1 MLAETFLTLVRKATR
16 ELDLEDIRSEVIAFS
31 ARTPDLSTRERGER
45 MIRRTARRAA
55 AVGAL
60 ASLPPGWAS
69 VAMMAP
75 ELSAL
80 IVLQSRLILG
90 LHLLYG
96 GTPEPE
102 ERALEVLAGIAAGAG
117 LNVSRRLTTRV
128 AEELAGRLAIR
139 IAGREAAHLVPIA
152 GAVASAAL
160 NYAAVRAVGR
170 AALARIERLYGPPEV
185 PGSGPVVDVKGE
197 IA

>member
-16 ELDLEDIRSEVIAFS
+16 ELDLEDIRAEVIAFS
-31 ARTPDLSTRERGER
+31 ARMPDVSTRQRGER

-55 AVGAL
+55 AIGAL

-69 VAMMAP
+69 IAAMAP

-139 IAGREAAHLVPIA
+139 IAGREAAHLVPLA
-152 GAVASAAL
+152 GAAVSAAL

-170 AALARIERLYGPPEV
+170 AALARVERLYGPPEV
-185 PGSGPVVDVKGE
+185 PGSGPVVEAKGE
-197 IA
+197 VS

>member
-16 ELDLEDIRSEVIAFS
+16 ELDLEDIRAEVIAFS

-69 VAMMAP
+69 VAAMAP

-80 IVLQSRLILG
+80 IVLQSRLIVG

-102 ERALEVLAGIAAGAG
+102 DRALEVLAGIAAGAG
-117 LNVSRRLTTRV
+117 LNVSRRLTARA

-139 IAGREAAHLVPIA
+139 IAGREAAHLVPLA
-152 GAVASAAL
+152 GAAASAAL
-160 NYAAVRAVGR
+160 NYAAVRGVGR
-170 AALARIERLYGPPEV
+170 AALTRVERLYGPPEI
-185 PGSGPVVDVKGE
+185 PGSGPVVDARGE
-197 IA
+197 VA

>member
-1 MLAETFLTLVRKATR
+1 MLAETFLGLVRKATR

-197 IA
+197 VA

>member
-16 ELDLEDIRSEVIAFS
+16 ELDLEEIRSEVTAFT
-31 ARTPDLSTRERGER
+31 ARTPGLATRERGEQL
-45 MIRRTARRAA
+45 IRRAARRAA
-55 AVGAL
+55 AIGAL

-69 VAMMAP
+69 VAAMAP

-80 IVLQSRLILG
+80 IVLQSRLIVG

-117 LNVSRRLTTRV
+117 INVSRRLTARA

-139 IAGREAAHLVPIA
+139 IAGREAAHLVPLV
-152 GAVASAAL
+152 GAAASAAL

-170 AALARIERLYGPPEV
+170 AALSRVQRLYGPPEV
-185 PGSGPVVDVKGE
+185 PGSGPVVDAKGE
-197 IA
+197 VA

>member
-1 MLAETFLTLVRKATR
+1 MLAETFLRLVRKATR
-16 ELDLEDIRSEVIAFS
+16 ELDLEEIRAEVIAFS
-31 ARTPDLSTRERGER
+31 ARTPDLSARERGER

-55 AVGAL
+55 ALGAL

-69 VAMMAP
+69 VAAMAP

-80 IVLQSRLILG
+80 IVLQSRLIVG
-90 LHLLYG
+90 LHILFG

-117 LNVSRRLTTRV
+117 VNVSRRLTARA
-128 AEELAGRLAIR
+128 AEELAERLAIR
-139 IAGREAAHLVPIA
+139 IAGREAAHLVPLA

-160 NYAAVRAVGR
+160 NFVAVRAVGR
-170 AALARIERLYGPPEV
+170 AALARVERLYGPPEV
-185 PGSGPVVDVKGE
+185 PGEGPVLDAKGE
-197 IA
+197 VA

>member
-16 ELDLEDIRSEVIAFS
+16 ELDLEDIRAEVIAFS
-31 ARTPDLSTRERGER
+31 ARMPDVSTRQRGER

-55 AVGAL
+55 AIGAL

-69 VAMMAP
+69 IAAMAP

-139 IAGREAAHLVPIA
+139 IAGREAAHLVPLA
-152 GAVASAAL
+152 GAAVSAAL
-160 NYAAVRAVGR
+160 NYAAGRAVGR
-170 AALARIERLYGPPEV
+170 AALARVERLYGPPEV
-185 PGSGPVVDVKGE
+185 PGSGPVVEAKGE
-197 IA
+197 VS

>member
-1 MLAETFLTLVRKATR
+1 MLAETFLSLVRKATR
-16 ELDLEDIRSEVIAFS
+16 ELDIAQIRAEVHELA
-31 ARTPDLSTRERGER
+31 ARTPGLTTRERGER

-60 ASLPPGWAS
+60 ASLPPGWGA
-69 VAMMAP
+69 VAAMAP

-117 LNVSRRLTTRV
+117 LNVSRRLTARAV
-128 AEELAGRLAIR
+128 EELAARLAVR
-139 IAGREAAHLVPIA
+139 IAGREAAHLVPLA
-152 GAVASAAL
+152 GAAASAAL

-170 AALARIERLYGPPEV
+170 AALARVARLYGPPEV
-185 PGSGPVVDVKGE
+185 PGSGPVVEAKGE
-197 IA
+197 VA